1 LKANQEPQ
9 VVAPA
14 KKRAPAVGPLDT
26 AIRCRQELG
35 RQYRRFVRGEL
46 DAKDLMVAT
55 HALKTL
61 AELGILSEVEKRL
74 TAIEARRT
82 APPHRP
88 NLRRIC

>member
-1 LKANQEPQ
+1 VIAG
-9 VVAPA
+9 V

-46 DAKDLMVAT
+46 EAKDLMVAT

-74 TAIEARRT
+74 TVIEARHP
-82 APPHRP
+82 APPHTP
-88 NLRRIC
+88 NLRRVC